1 MATKKKA
8 TKKKTSKSKGGPSIT
23 ISAAALKFN
32 PRWFTDPPPPFFR
45 DLSRVAVQ
53 QIAQLKTQFTKQF
66 NEIVK
71 KG

>member
-8 TKKKTSKSKGGPSIT
+8 AKKKSAKKKAAV
-23 ISAAALKFN
+23 SAAVLKFN
-32 PRWFTDPPPPFFR
+32 PRWFTDPPPDIFR
-45 DLSRVAVQ
+45 DLSRVSVR

-66 NEIVK
+66 NDIVR